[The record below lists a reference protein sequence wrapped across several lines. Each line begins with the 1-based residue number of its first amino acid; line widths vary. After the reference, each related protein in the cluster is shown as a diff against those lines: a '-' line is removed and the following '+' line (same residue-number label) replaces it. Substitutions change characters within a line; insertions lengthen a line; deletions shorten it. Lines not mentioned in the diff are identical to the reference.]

1 MEQLVILIIIGLI
14 SLVNWALQKSA
25 EKREQAK
32 LQREAARAGNTEAR
46 RNVYTQPQPVRTK
59 SPRRPSAQDPFKEL
73 IEALGLPPDESRP
86 PVPPRLP
93 KQDFDEEEMHS
104 LEEPVPSPVN
114 RPPSVRWHAKKPD
127 DQTAK
132 LASAF
137 AVSEHRTS
145 RDPARVGN
153 LKSMLSSRASQRQA
167 VILAEILG
175 PPRAL
180 APERAV

>member
-32 LQREAARAGNTEAR
+32 LQREAQRGGKDEGR

-59 SPRRPSAQDPFKEL
+59 KLRRPPEQDPFKEL
-73 IEALGLPPDESRP
+73 MEALGLPPDELRP

-93 KQDFDEEEMHS
+93 KPDFDEEEMHS
-104 LEEPVPSPVN
+104 MEEPVPPPVT
-114 RPPSVRWHAKKPD
+114 RSPSVRWHAKKPD

-137 AVSEHRTS
+137 AASEHRPT
-145 RDPARVGN
+145 RDAARAGTRN
-153 LKSMLSSRASQRQA
+153 ALLSSRASQRQA